1 MTAFSGM
8 CQGRRPIK
16 WAMIVK
22 PKRSGETALI
32 LMAARGDYNRIVPGL
47 RSLEAPHSTL
57 SYWLYGGG
65 LYLRATSTGVTNSL
79 RMNPVG
85 PLPED
90 RTSSQSPC
98 LLSTET
104 FVPVV
109 NVTREVEVKF
119 GY

>member
-1 MTAFSGM
+1 M

-22 PKRSGETALI
+22 PKRSGQTALI
-32 LMAARGDYNRIVPGL
+32 LMVAQGDYNRIVPGL
-47 RSLEAPHSTL
+47 RFAGSSASSTL
-57 SYWLYGGG
+57 GYWLDGGG

-85 PLPED
+85 PLLKD

-104 FVPVV
+104 FVPMV

>member
-1 MTAFSGM
+1 M

-22 PKRSGETALI
+22 PKRSGQTALI
-32 LMAARGDYNRIVPGL
+32 LMVAQGDYNRIVQGSERWKL
-47 RSLEAPHSTL
+47 RIRHA
-57 SYWLYGGG
+57 SYWLDGGG

-85 PLPED
+85 PLLKD